1 MGSLCAH
8 CELPGLT
15 LSQESVTVT
24 VTVEGRVSVAP
35 AVMLSLTMTAVLA
48 ATTLPAVC
56 ERQETVLTPL
66 APLQGLLSLLQTFP
80 QSGVLAA
87 TEDVERTQCRI
98 SSSYAFPCVFTRGT
112 NYFSG
117 PELAR

>member
-1 MGSLCAH
+1 MCAH
-8 CELPGLT
+8 CELPGVT
-15 LSQESVTVT
+15 VVQASVTVSVPLT
-24 VTVEGRVSVAP
+24 TMDTTITVVTV
-35 AVMLSLTMTAVLA
+35 VLN
-48 ATTLPAVC
+48 TLIVHSA
-56 ERQETVLTPL
+56 RQETVITPL
-66 APLQGLLSLLQTFP
+66 APLQGLLSLFQTFP

-87 TEDVERTQCRI
+87 TEDVDRTQCSI